1 MKNSAGFTKFTKAQ
15 RVEDGEK
22 LCSYDVTALFTNVR
36 IDKVLACIRREL
48 EADDTLQE
56 RT

>member
-1 MKNSAGFTKFTKAQ
+1 M
-15 RVEDGEK
+15 EDGEK